1 MPFHLSKRATTRNW
15 RPPELKD
22 RRARQKRRLFD
33 FRYLP
38 RESRRSYRLAFI
50 LFWSILLYFVFEKHV
65 ISLGILHERSM
76 QPLLSDGDTF
86 LVNKYVYLFSRPQ
99 RLDVVVL
106 ARNLYTEGQYVK
118 RVVGLPGETLS
129 IRRGQVYIN
138 GRLLDE
144 PYVLGDTFPDHAPM
158 QIGPEEYF
166 VLGDNRMVSEDSR
179 AFGCIPLRNIEG
191 RIRPGKLFSF

>member
-1 MPFHLSKRATTRNW
+1 M
-15 RPPELKD
+15 KD
-22 RRARQKRRLFD
+22 RRSRTKRKFFDARYVKR
-33 FRYLP
+33 
-38 RESRRSYRLAFI
+38 ENRRSHRLAFI

-76 QPLLSDGDTF
+76 QPLLNDGDTF
-86 LVNKYVYLFSRPQ
+86 LVNKYTYHFSRPQ

-118 RVVGLPGETLS
+118 RVVGLPGETVS

-138 GRLLDE
+138 GRLLNE
-144 PYVLGDTFPDHAPM
+144 PYAVGDTFPDHAPM
-158 QIGPEEYF
+158 QIGPDDYF

-179 AFGCIPLRNIEG
+179 AFGCVPRRNIEG